1 MFLWFLSTTKIIRL
15 LYPADGNS
23 LKEEGEIPIIENC
36 ELRIEIFYVAG
47 YTQVLRVNSQF
58 SLLNSQFIEVFF

>member
-23 LKEEGEIPIIENC
+23 LKEEGKIPIIEN
-36 ELRIEIFYVAG
+36 FYVAG
-47 YTQVLRVNSQF
+47 YTQVLRINSQF